1 MGCAPARL
9 KRRSEFLKV
18 AATRRKWVAPGLIL
32 QIRPHDG
39 GADAASGGVGHPR
52 VGYEAP
58 VRVGYTV
65 SRKVGN
71 AVARNR
77 ARRRLKAVAET
88 MLADHAAPGFDF
100 VVIGRGETVRRS
112 FAALNEDMETALRR
126 LGAWREERISG

>member
-1 MGCAPARL
+1 MGRAPARL
-9 KRRSEFLKV
+9 KRRGEFLKV

-32 QIRPHDG
+32 QIRPRDG
-39 GADAASGGVGHPR
+39 VVRPDGAA
-52 VGYEAP
+52 

-88 MLADHAAPGFDF
+88 MLAAHAAPGHDF
-100 VVIGRGETVRRS
+100 VVIGRGETVRRP

-126 LGAWREERISG
+126 LGAWREETESR